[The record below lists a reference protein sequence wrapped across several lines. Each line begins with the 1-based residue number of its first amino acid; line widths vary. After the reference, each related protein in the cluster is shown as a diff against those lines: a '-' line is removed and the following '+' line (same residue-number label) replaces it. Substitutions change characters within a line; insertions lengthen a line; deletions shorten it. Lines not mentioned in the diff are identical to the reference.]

1 MRYSLE
7 TRSFMAHA
15 LKDLKKSDNVLSL
28 SEKSIFHKLSLSALN
43 FNSQMNAKKLE
54 NDQYVMYKMNLSNI
68 PNILIMNLAY
78 HIYNLEFSNFK
89 PWILSLT
96 PEISNFLTSMTA
108 YEYNT
113 FIKSNKE
120 MNPFIKDYFDS
131 FEKDWKNLDYF
142 IKKKMTSEERQS
154 FFNGHTFTKTDY
166 LFAISVT
173 ERHIWPKDDEKEL
186 ILFPGNDN
194 FPRKNEEKSYEDYFK
209 QQEVQPLGNQSMHF
223 KFRADRNISKG
234 GFIYQS
240 FIEPRS
246 YLSVLLYGNLP
257 KPSHTDCINTEVFFY
272 EDIFGISEK
281 RKQLLQWA
289 AESGVICLN
298 LNPYIIA
305 RLKIVGTILNMNT
318 KELDECYALL
328 SSSDNKRNKYGLFFD
343 NCANPEWKNMDPRKN
358 PLKSLNASLTYFE
371 DNHARASV
379 YLKNRKDYGKEWKN
393 AQLLFDYTEEKT
405 NLAKKLMDK
414 IKNLTPNRALLE
426 EIEND
431 DNEKSKENFTKED
444 QKIMV

>member
-15 LKDLKKSDNVLSL
+15 LKDLKKSYNVLSL

-234 GFIYQS
+234 DS
-240 FIEPRS
+240 FTK
-246 YLSVLLYGNLP
+246 VLLNLEAICQFCFMEICQNP
-257 KPSHTDCINTEVFFY
+257 VIQIALIQRCFSMK
-272 EDIFGISEK
+272 IFLESA
-281 RKQLLQWA
+281 RKENNCYNGLQ
-289 AESGVICLN
+289 S
-298 LNPYIIA
+298 
-305 RLKIVGTILNMNT
+305 
-318 KELDECYALL
+318 
-328 SSSDNKRNKYGLFFD
+328 
-343 NCANPEWKNMDPRKN
+343 
-358 PLKSLNASLTYFE
+358 
-371 DNHARASV
+371 RAS
-379 YLKNRKDYGKEWKN
+379 Y
-393 AQLLFDYTEEKT
+393 AS
-405 NLAKKLMDK
+405 
-414 IKNLTPNRALLE
+414 I
-426 EIEND
+426 
-431 DNEKSKENFTKED
+431 
-444 QKIMV
+444 